1 MYVCTAN
8 TNLDLSRG
16 VIAQCMSKLAGP
28 SLQKECTDKG
38 DAIVGDVVVT
48 GPGNLKCQYVFHA
61 VASNHKYDKDGKV
74 QFNNCLYTQVI
85 RGVVTML
92 YFLCRFFRSYYNS
105 ALKNVKNIK

>member
-16 VIAQCMSKLAGP
+16 VIAQRMSKLAGP

-38 DAIVGDVVVT
+38 GANVGDVVVT

-61 VASNHKYDKDGKV
+61 VASNHNYDKDGKV
-74 QFNNCLYTQVI
+74 QFNCLCTQVV

-105 ALKNVKNIK
+105 ALKNVKIVR